1 MSIKQQGGIF
11 GRNPTF
17 NNLTA
22 EQVNSNGTIISSGN
36 VGINT
41 SSPAAPLH
49 VVGNTYVQSG
59 TIFTDAITSFSGT
72 GLVLNGGSA
81 LTVLASGTQATFNAS
96 GLAFPSGN
104 GIDFSATSGTGTSE
118 LFDDYEEGT
127 WTPAFAASA
136 GSFGSITYTSQLGFY
151 TKIGNTVTVS
161 FFIAVA
167 SVTIGTASGALVMS
181 GLPFTASSGGGTTQF
196 QTAFVTQGPDF
207 MQFYGSGTN
216 VLLRSKT
223 ATSFANV
230 APTEIQASTELHG
243 TLTYFV

>member
-1 MSIKQQGGIF
+1 MTIKQSGGIF
-11 GRNPTF
+11 GRNPSF
-17 NNLTA
+17 NTLDATTLTA
-22 EQVNSNGTIISSGN
+22 SGN
-36 VGINT
+36 IT
-41 SSPAAPLH
+41 SSA
-49 VVGNTYVQSG
+49 GNIVIGTSG
-59 TIFTDAITSFSGT
+59 K
-72 GLVLNGGSA
+72 
-81 LTVLASGTQATFNAS
+81 
-96 GLAFPSGN
+96 

-127 WTPAFAASA
+127 WTPEFTASV

-151 TKIGNTVTVS
+151 TKIGRTVIVS
-161 FFIAVA
+161 FTIVVA

-223 ATSFANV
+223 ATSFTNV